1 MRRDDDGRAVES
13 EEECGSSFALVAPT
27 VVRSGGDEAAVIA
40 FDSQDGPSLDYLRH
54 IRLVLLRA
62 KKYTPHMVCKPSMM
76 LWIAIVL
83 VTLLATIKFLIPF
96 MIRRAVTGAAK
107 RMVRRVVRGA
117 RRRVVDAV
125 EEEAR
130 ALRSA

>member
-1 MRRDDDGRAVES
+1 
-13 EEECGSSFALVAPT
+13 
-27 VVRSGGDEAAVIA
+27 
-40 FDSQDGPSLDYLRH
+40 
-54 IRLVLLRA
+54 
-62 KKYTPHMVCKPSMM
+62 MM
-76 LWIAIVL
+76 LWIAMVL

-107 RMVRRVVRGA
+107 RMVRKVVRGTG
-117 RRRVVDAV
+117 RRVVDAV